1 MLSIYLTKFVIP
13 WQNSEPSY
21 GGTSTDPNAADAM
34 ENEEGEQAPAA
45 GDDLDDSETRVSFP
59 DNSAQSEQSLQE
71 PTAGDDLD
79 NYENSLSC
87 ADNSGQS
94 EKSSDSEDIPDN
106 IEEND
111 TFYLELQEVNII
123 SKAAYKELMTLA
135 VEAKTWVVATPA
147 LGSLEEFLQMFRS
160 PTPPGKRV
168 EYSIQSASVPI
179 DPELLV
185 SIMMDV
191 VRFINCCRKLCWSGN

>member
-1 MLSIYLTKFVIP
+1 
-13 WQNSEPSY
+13 
-21 GGTSTDPNAADAM
+21 M

-45 GDDLDDSETRVSFP
+45 GDDLDNSETRVSFP

-135 VEAKTWVVATPA
+135 VEGKTWVVATPA

-160 PTPPGKRV
+160 PPPPGKRV
-168 EYSIQSASVPI
+168 EHSIHSASVPI

-191 VRFINCCRKLCWSGN
+191 VRFINCCRKLCWSSN